1 MGIYLNPRNDR
12 FKQARN
18 SRIYVDKSG
27 LICETNIRMHSEQKY
42 LCVSRPRR
50 FGKSLNLGML
60 AAYYSR
66 GCESRA
72 LFDDLMIAQD
82 ESYVRHLNQYNVIY
96 INMQE
101 FLSESK
107 TKKTEDVLSLL
118 QKRMWRDFKRLE
130 VDLDPDDSLTFWM
143 TDVYQETGIPFVIL
157 IDEWDCV
164 MREHRGNREA
174 LDSYL
179 DFLRSWLKDQDY
191 VALAYMT
198 GILPIKKYGTHSAL
212 NMFDEFSMLASEKLQ
227 RFTGFTN
234 DEVKELCEQYH
245 ADFTEMKA
253 WYDGYQLNGEELY
266 CPRSVVRAIDTEN
279 FRGFWTET
287 ETYEA
292 LAVYIAMN
300 FDGLKDTV
308 EKLLAGQ
315 EQPVDTRTFSNDM
328 VTFHNKDDIL
338 TLLIHLG
345 YLGYHPDRR
354 TVFIP
359 NREISDEFVVC
370 MKATGLW
377 KETIE
382 TVLASRQ
389 LLTDTLNG
397 RADKVAEGVEAA
409 HRRNSS
415 ALNYNNEQSLRFVML
430 LAFFYARENYD
441 IIQEMPGGDGFADI
455 VFLPKPFVD
464 PAAFPPLVV
473 ELKWN
478 GKAQSAIAQIR
489 QKHYPEALS
498 GFGSA
503 LLVGINYDKDTRKH
517 DCVIERAELVR

>member
-1 MGIYLNPRNDR
+1 MGIYLNPKNDR
-12 FKQARN
+12 FKIARN
-18 SRIYVDKSG
+18 SDIYVDKSE
-27 LICETNIRMHSEQKY
+27 LIGITNRRIRSEKRY

-66 GCESRA
+66 GCESRV

-82 ESYVRHLNQYNVIY
+82 ESYLRHLNQYNVIY
-96 INMQE
+96 INMQQFLSMSKNVNE
-101 FLSESK
+101 LIATLSESLMLDL
-107 TKKTEDVLSLL
+107 EDDFSNVTLHSRLGLIYNL
-118 QKRMWRDFKRLE
+118 QRIYAK
-130 VDLDPDDSLTFWM
+130 
-143 TDVYQETGIPFVIL
+143 TGIPFVIL

-212 NMFDEFSMLASEKLQ
+212 NMFREYSMIYSAELKKYI
-227 RFTGFTN
+227 GFTTE
-234 DEVKELCEQYH
+234 EVKALCH
-245 ADFTEMKA
+245 AYNRNFDDMKA
-253 WYDGYQLNGEELY
+253 WYDGYDLEGTDLY
-266 CPRSVVRAIDTEN
+266 CANSVIRSVEEN
-279 FRGFWTET
+279 TFRGFWTET

-345 YLGYHPDRR
+345 YLGYHSDRR

-517 DCVIERAELVR
+517 DCVIERTELI

>member
-1 MGIYLNPRNDR
+1 MGIYLNPKNDR
-12 FKQARN
+12 FKIARN
-18 SRIYVDKSG
+18 SDIYVDKSE
-27 LICETNIRMHSEQKY
+27 LIGITNRRIRSEKRY

-66 GCESRA
+66 GCESRV

-82 ESYVRHLNQYNVIY
+82 ESYLRHLNQYNVIY
-96 INMQE
+96 INMQQFLSMSKNVNE
-101 FLSESK
+101 LIATLSESLMLDL
-107 TKKTEDVLSLL
+107 EDDFSNVTLHSRLGLIYNL
-118 QKRMWRDFKRLE
+118 QRIYAK
-130 VDLDPDDSLTFWM
+130 
-143 TDVYQETGIPFVIL
+143 TGIPFVIL

-212 NMFDEFSMLASEKLQ
+212 NMFREYSMIYSAELKKYI
-227 RFTGFTN
+227 GFTTE
-234 DEVKELCEQYH
+234 EVKALCH
-245 ADFTEMKA
+245 AYNRNFDDMKA
-253 WYDGYQLNGEELY
+253 WYDGYDLEGTDLY
-266 CPRSVVRAIDTEN
+266 CANSVIRSVEEN
-279 FRGFWTET
+279 TFRGFWTET

-345 YLGYHPDRR
+345 YLGYHSDRR

-517 DCVIERAELVR
+517 DCVIERTELVR

>member
-66 GCESRA
+66 G
-72 LFDDLMIAQD
+72 
-82 ESYVRHLNQYNVIY
+82 
-96 INMQE
+96 

-107 TKKTEDVLSLL
+107 TKKIEDVLSLL

-234 DEVKELCEQYH
+234 DEVKELCEQY
-245 ADFTEMKA
+245 TS
-253 WYDGYQLNGEELY
+253 GL
-266 CPRSVVRAIDTEN
+266 PRRKSRHS
-279 FRGFWTET
+279 
-287 ETYEA
+287 
-292 LAVYIAMN
+292 AMH
-300 FDGLKDTV
+300 T
-308 EKLLAGQ
+308 
-315 EQPVDTRTFSNDM
+315 T
-328 VTFHNKDDIL
+328 
-338 TLLIHLG
+338 
-345 YLGYHPDRR
+345 
-354 TVFIP
+354 
-359 NREISDEFVVC
+359 
-370 MKATGLW
+370 ATSTG
-377 KETIE
+377 
-382 TVLASRQ
+382 
-389 LLTDTLNG
+389 
-397 RADKVAEGVEAA
+397 
-409 HRRNSS
+409 
-415 ALNYNNEQSLRFVML
+415 
-430 LAFFYARENYD
+430 
-441 IIQEMPGGDGFADI
+441 
-455 VFLPKPFVD
+455 
-464 PAAFPPLVV
+464 
-473 ELKWN
+473 
-478 GKAQSAIAQIR
+478 
-489 QKHYPEALS
+489 
-498 GFGSA
+498 
-503 LLVGINYDKDTRKH
+503 
-517 DCVIERAELVR
+517 

>member
-1 MGIYLNPRNDR
+1 MGIYLNPKNDR
-12 FKQARN
+12 FKIARN
-18 SRIYVDKSG
+18 SDIYVDKSE
-27 LICETNIRMHSEQKY
+27 LIGITNRRIRSEKRS

-82 ESYVRHLNQYNVIY
+82 ESYLRHLNQYNVIY

-107 TKKTEDVLSLL
+107 TKKIEDVLSLL
-118 QKRMWRDFKRLE
+118 QKRMWRDFKKLE

-174 LDSYL
+174 LNSYL

-212 NMFDEFSMLASEKLQ
+212 NMFREYSMIYSAELKKYI
-227 RFTGFTN
+227 GFTTE
-234 DEVKELCEQYH
+234 EVKALCH
-245 ADFTEMKA
+245 AYNRNFDDMKA
-253 WYDGYQLNGEELY
+253 WYDGYDLEGTDLY
-266 CPRSVVRAIDTEN
+266 CANSVIRSVEEN
-279 FRGFWTET
+279 TFRGFWTET

-345 YLGYHPDRR
+345 YLGYHSDRR

-517 DCVIERAELVR
+517 DCVIERTELVR